1 MHVPLYADKIWLFQ
15 KPLDFRCGKN
25 SLIGLIQ
32 KEHKNPAQGLSFSQ

>member
-1 MHVPLYADKIWLFQ
+1 MHVPLYAEKIWLFQ

-32 KEHKNPAQGLSFSQ
+32 KELRNRLKGLSFSQ